1 VNDLQP
7 QKGRPPE
14 EGRYVAFVRCASY
27 QVKDW
32 LEPEIATWHGG
43 RWHNFRPV
51 FAWIGPLPL
60 CKFEDYKD
68 GLTWDEVFSDLRKSE
83 HGSFVAD
90 LPKIE
95 YDL

>member
-1 VNDLQP
+1 MNDLQP

-43 RWHNFRPV
+43 KWHNFRPV

-90 LPKIE
+90 QPAQE